1 MTADTT
7 QSQCQSLFNKHC
19 RKKKTK
25 PRTSTG
31 LSLRSVK
38 FIVRFSP
45 IASVPK
51 SSWPLDISGRWC
63 ITCTYLHFVTGAVFK
78 TLLSYIPYCQ
88 LTPKQKMLTA
98 ISQTLLCS
106 CYFSKLHD
114 SKKTNRFLS
123 LTVTVTFFNANI
135 CTQYSTTESNVQMHT
150 DEPQ

>member
-19 RKKKTK
+19 RKKKMK

-63 ITCTYLHFVTGAVFK
+63 ITCTCLHFVTGAVFK
-78 TLLSYIPYCQ
+78 TLLFP
-88 LTPKQKMLTA
+88 
-98 ISQTLLCS
+98 ISRTVNWHQ
-106 CYFSKLHD
+106 
-114 SKKTNRFLS
+114 SKKCWLQFHRHYYVHVIFQNCM
-123 LTVTVTFFNANI
+123 TVRKQTGF
-135 CTQYSTTESNVQMHT
+135 YHWL
-150 DEPQ
+150 